1 MRLDFNW
8 DTTDLSILL
17 QAKLSMPF
25 NRTARIVVNSLCIKG
40 DILIRPILEG
50 RALLYSF
57 VSNPEVRIGVA
68 FGGGGGQSLPATEL
82 PGVSSWLVKI
92 LTETLNKKMVEP
104 RRGCFS
110 LPATDLHKTAIG
122 GIIYVTVVSGNNLNR
137 RILRGSPSKSSEIG
151 EGSSGNSSS
160 KPVQTFVEVELEQL
174 SRRTEMKSGPN
185 PAYQSTFNMILHD
198 NTGTLKFNLYENN
211 PGSVRYD
218 SLASCEVKVN

>member
-1 MRLDFNW
+1 LKEEHCFIPLYRILKLESEL
-8 DTTDLSILL
+8 LSVVAVANLSPL
-17 QAKLSMPF
+17 QSFLVSPLGWFVSISFLPNFTAKNTYSYEGQ
-25 NRTARIVVNSLCIKG
+25 NRNSL
-40 DILIRPILEG
+40 P
-50 RALLYSF
+50 F
-57 VSNPEVRIGVA
+57 
-68 FGGGGGQSLPATEL
+68 Q
-82 PGVSSWLVKI
+82 VKI